1 MNLSIIIPV
10 YNGEK
15 FIKKCLDSIC
25 NQIKDKKNIELII
38 VDDYS
43 KDKSVKILEKY
54 KKLFKFIKLIKL
66 NKNSGTASSRDLG
79 IKIASGKFLFFVDID
94 DSLVKKSIAIILD
107 NLKNFPNKDLFVLR
121 NYITGIEK
129 NKNFIDY
136 NQIITKG
143 ESSPG
148 NSLINLIDN
157 YNYFRPTAWN
167 FIFRSKF
174 LKMNSIYFN
183 KSMRTYEDCPF
194 VAKAICASNN
204 YKIIEKPVYIY
215 QRYNPNSLS
224 VTTGFICVMSNLKI
238 IYELFSFIKKEKQNL
253 NKKKI
258 KFLLAIIE
266 KRYSYAFS
274 DILVCT
280 ESEIKIIS
288 QYLKKINFIIPD
300 LSRLGFK
307 KLNNLSKNNEKT
319 IFLKLKKFNIK
330 KLNIIKKKFL
340 LFYKNKLILFCVGRN
355 GSLIST
361 ILKNIG
367 FNVSMFVDNNRN
379 LSFLKVGKVKI
390 YSPKYL
396 INNFAKL
403 TNHSIIICDSRID
416 VIKSIKKQL
425 QIIGFKNKNILP
437 FDML

>member
-10 YNGEK
+10 YNAEK

-25 NQIKDKKNIELII
+25 NQIKDKKNIELIL

-54 KKLFKFIKLIKL
+54 KKIYKYIKLIKL
-66 NKNSGTASSRDLG
+66 NRNSGTASSRNAG
-79 IKIASGKFLFFVDID
+79 VKIATGKFLFFVDID
-94 DSLVKKSIAIILD
+94 DSLVKKSIAVILE
-107 NLKNFPNKDLFVLR
+107 NLKNFPDIDLFVLR
-121 NYITGIEK
+121 NHITGIEK
-129 NKNFIDY
+129 NKNFIDL
-136 NQIITKG
+136 NQIIAKG
-143 ESSPG
+143 TNKPG

-167 FIFRSKF
+167 FIFRSEF

-194 VAKAICASNN
+194 VAKAICASNK

-238 IYELFSFIKKEKQNL
+238 IYELFSFIKKEKNTL
-253 NKKKI
+253 NKKKL

-280 ESEIKIIS
+280 ENEIKEVSKYI
-288 QYLKKINFIIPD
+288 KKINFIIPY
-300 LSRLGFK
+300 LSRIGFK
-307 KLNNLSKNNEKT
+307 KLNNLSKNSEKK
-319 IFLKLKKFNIK
+319 IFLKLNKFNLK

-355 GSLIST
+355 GSLISK

-379 LSFLKVGKVKI
+379 LSSLKVEKIKI
-390 YSPKYL
+390 YTPKYL
-396 INNFAKL
+396 IKNFTKL
-403 TNHSIIICDSRID
+403 TNHSIIICDSRIEI
-416 VIKSIKKQL
+416 IKSIKKQL

-437 FDML
+437 FDIL